1 MTPSV
6 LCLSVRFVSPYF
18 HGRGEDREPEWP
30 PSPLRLFQA
39 LVAAAAA
46 RWGERVAI
54 RHAAPA
60 LDWLSAQPPPTIVAC
75 PGAASA
81 APYRQYVPSNV
92 GDLVARAWVGSRA
105 ADMASFRTE
114 KDLWPVQLSDDCSVH
129 HLYSLA
135 SAAHEPHL
143 ETLVATARALTH
155 LGRGVDVVVGDAEV
169 IRPDATDAL
178 AGEWWRP
185 SPDGTGH
192 PLRVPCPGTLS
203 ALGGRHAAFLNRLS
217 SGSFAPVSPLTTFD
231 TVGYRR
237 DTDPAP
243 RAVTAFELRTS
254 ELDRPATVYDPCTET
269 AAVAGMVRHAVAE
282 LASATAPFGWGPE
295 EVGAM
300 VQGHAP
306 AGAARPAGGTADDR
320 FSFLPLA
327 EVSRGPAVGGINRV
341 LVVAP
346 PSRPAAARW
355 ARLLSGERLAALP
368 GTRPSALTIL
378 DPPAADRSVARYL
391 LPARTWSTVTP
402 VLRSG
407 YDDRDPG
414 KALRLLRRAFVQA
427 GFPPGLVQGAEIE
440 WRAVGYLRGVSHAC
454 RYRPPQGLARN
465 ARVHVRVTWP
475 TAVSGPIA
483 VGAGRYRGFGVFVA
497 EEVS

>member
-30 PSPLRLFQA
+30 PSPLRFFQA

-54 RHAAPA
+54 RQAAPA

-114 KDLWPVQLSDDCSVH
+114 KDHWPVQLSGDCSVH
-129 HLYSLA
+129 YLYPLA
-135 SAAHEPHL
+135 SAAREPHM
-143 ETLVATARALTH
+143 ETLVVTARALTH
-155 LGRGVDVVVGDAEV
+155 LGRGVDVVVGNAEAC
-169 IRPDATDAL
+169 RPDAADAL
-178 AGEWWRP
+178 PGEWWRP
-185 SPDGTGH
+185 APDGSGH

-203 ALGGRHAAFLNRLS
+203 ALGGRHAAFLSRLS

-243 RAVTAFELRTS
+243 RAVAAFELRTPAF
-254 ELDRPATVYDPCTET
+254 ERPAAAYDPCTET

-282 LASATAPFGWGPE
+282 LATATAPFGWGPE

-306 AGAARPAGGTADDR
+306 AGAGRLAGGAADDR
-320 FSFLPLA
+320 FSFLPLP
-327 EVSRGPAVGGINRV
+327 EVFRGTAVGGITRV

-346 PSRPAAARW
+346 PSRPGAARW

-368 GTRPSALTIL
+368 GTRPAALSII
-378 DPPAADRSVARYL
+378 DPPAADHSVARYL
-391 LPARTWSTVTP
+391 LPARRWATVTP
-402 VLRSG
+402 VLRPG
-407 YDDRDPG
+407 YDDRSPA
-414 KALRLLRRAFVQA
+414 KALRLLRRAFAQA
-427 GFPPGLVQGAEIE
+427 GFPAGLIEGAEFE
-440 WRAVGYLRGVSHAC
+440 WRAEGYLAGVSHAC
-454 RYRPPQGLARN
+454 RYRPPDGLARYT
-465 ARVHVRVTWP
+465 RIHVRVTWP
-475 TAVSGPIA
+475 APISGPIA
-483 VGAGRYRGFGVFVA
+483 IGAGRYRGFGVFVA
-497 EEVS
+497 ESLP